1 VILIKVPVWNRK
13 TGRTLSHKQGKGRI
27 MSSSDSGP
35 RGGAK
40 RPRTEQEIR
49 SEVDELRSQLQNLT
63 STVTDA
69 ASRQIRTSQES
80 LERTIR
86 SNPLAAVGI
95 AAGLGFLYAIIR
107 R

>member
-1 VILIKVPVWNRK
+1 
-13 TGRTLSHKQGKGRI
+13 
-27 MSSSDSGP
+27 MSSSDSVPG
-35 RGGAK
+35 GGAK

-69 ASRQIRTSQES
+69 ASRQIRTSQEG

-95 AAGLGFLYAIIR
+95 AAGLGFLYALIR